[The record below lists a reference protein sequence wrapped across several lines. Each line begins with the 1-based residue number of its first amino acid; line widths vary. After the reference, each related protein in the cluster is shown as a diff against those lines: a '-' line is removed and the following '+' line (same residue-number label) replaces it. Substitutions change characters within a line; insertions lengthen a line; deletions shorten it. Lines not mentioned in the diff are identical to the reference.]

1 MEGGSER
8 ERCFALKG
16 VNPHGRMV
24 VYQKGGERKR
34 MPNLRVRES
43 KRGMKLF
50 SQVDGSSVCKKDDIV
65 GGE

>member
-1 MEGGSER
+1 MEGGR
-8 ERCFALKG
+8 ERDRCFSLKG

-24 VYQKGGERKR
+24 VYQFGGERER
-34 MPNLRVRES
+34 RHNLRVRES

-50 SQVDGSSVCKKDDIV
+50 SQVDGSSVCEKDDVV